1 MTNATIGLARLDEA
15 LERMAGDLGISRPA
29 LFEALTLLILDRLIT
44 AAALGAGPAHL
55 PPVVTEDAIALVIG
69 YLYPGHPAAR
79 QIHRDLPHTRTAEEF
94 RAARDDLAA
103 REGADPAEIIRFL
116 RKAAELRI
124 GDSLTILRLVDDAE
138 RLTRCR
144 PP

>member
-1 MTNATIGLARLDEA
+1 MTAADVDLARLDEA
-15 LERMAGDLGISRPA
+15 LDRMAGELGITRPA
-29 LFEALTLLILDRLIT
+29 LLEALTLLILDRLIT
-44 AAALGAGPAHL
+44 AAALGAGPTHL
-55 PPVVTEDAIALVIG
+55 PSVVTEDAIALVIG

-94 RAARDDLAA
+94 RAALEDLAA
-103 REGADPAEIIRFL
+103 REGADPAEVIRFL

-138 RLTRCR
+138 RSMQGRS
-144 PP
+144 P

>member
-1 MTNATIGLARLDEA
+1 MTSVTVDLACLDEA
-15 LERMAGDLGISRPA
+15 LDRMADDLGISRPA

-44 AAALGAGPAHL
+44 AAALGAGPTHL
-55 PPVVTEDAIALVIG
+55 PSEVTEDAIALVIG

-79 QIHRDLPHTRTAEEF
+79 QIHRDLPTTRTAEEF
-94 RAARDDLAA
+94 CAALEGLAS

-138 RLTRCR
+138 RLMRRR